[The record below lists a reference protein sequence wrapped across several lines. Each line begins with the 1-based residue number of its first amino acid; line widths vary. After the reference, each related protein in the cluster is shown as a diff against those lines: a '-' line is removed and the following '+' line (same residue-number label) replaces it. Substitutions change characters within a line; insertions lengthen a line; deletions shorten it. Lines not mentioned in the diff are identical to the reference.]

1 MKLNTYLNFGGNCEA
16 ALKFYEKH
24 LGGKIEML
32 STFEG
37 SPAAGH
43 MPEDWGK
50 KIMHA
55 RLSVGDTILMASD
68 GPPGRYERPKGISIS
83 LGVETAAEA
92 ERVFKALSDKGTV
105 GMPMAKAFFAERFGM
120 VTDQFGIPWM
130 VVCENAG

>member
-1 MKLNTYLNFGGNCEA
+1 MKVNAYLNFDGNCEVA
-16 ALKFYEKH
+16 FKFYEKH

-37 SPAAGH
+37 SPAVSH

-68 GPPGRYERPKGISIS
+68 GPPGRYERPKGVSIS
-83 LGVETAAEA
+83 LGVDSATEA
-92 ERVFKALSDKGTV
+92 ERIFKALSDKGIV
-105 GMPMAKAFFAERFGM
+105 GMQMAQTFFAQRFGM